1 MAIIW
6 TFHYYSCAEQLRL
19 PPPFLK
25 GRPGGILI
33 FKEKSMTYETIEY
46 QVTEPGIGLLSLNR
60 PRIYNSVN
68 HRMMEEL
75 EGFWQERLHDLDT
88 HVIILC
94 GNGDKGFC
102 AGLDMRD
109 FMKSAPQMTV
119 DQHYAF
125 QVRLA
130 RLLVAMR
137 RAPQPII
144 CAVHGAGAGLGF
156 SFAMASDV
164 RVISPDARFS
174 AAYINIGLGGADMAC
189 SYFLPRLI
197 GAGRAYEFMLT
208 GNFMAAQEALQLGF
222 ASRIVERDK
231 LLETALELAR
241 TMNSKNPMGLRL
253 TKEAINVNLDAA
265 GLEQALQLED
275 RNQTL
280 LVTRSLLDKGEKKGK
295 YF

>member
-1 MAIIW
+1 
-6 TFHYYSCAEQLRL
+6 
-19 PPPFLK
+19 
-25 GRPGGILI
+25 
-33 FKEKSMTYETIEY
+33 MTYETIEY
-46 QVTEPGIGLLSLNR
+46 QLTEPGIGLLSLNR

-68 HRMMEEL
+68 HKMMEEL
-75 EGFWQERLHDLDT
+75 ESFWQERLHDLDT
-88 HVIILC
+88 HVIILR

-102 AGLDMRD
+102 AGLDLRD

-130 RLLVAMR
+130 RLLLAMR
-137 RAPQPII
+137 RAPQPIV

-197 GAGRAYEFMLT
+197 GAGQSLRVHAHGQLHVRT
-208 GNFMAAQEALQLGF
+208 GSHAAWV
-222 ASRIVERDK
+222 RK
-231 LLETALELAR
+231 
-241 TMNSKNPMGLRL
+241 
-253 TKEAINVNLDAA
+253 
-265 GLEQALQLED
+265 
-275 RNQTL
+275 QT
-280 LVTRSLLDKGEKKGK
+280 R
-295 YF
+295 